1 MKKSLGGILA
11 SVAILVGLMFLILRK
26 GVLGAGLILIV
37 MGVLLLVTT
46 FVSELFK
53 LHGKKVQSRDRHA

>member
-11 SVAILVGLMFLILRK
+11 SIAILIGLMFLILKR

-46 FVSELFK
+46 FISELFK
-53 LHGKKVQSRDRHA
+53 LNGKKVQSRDRHA

>member
-11 SVAILVGLMFLILRK
+11 SVAILIGLMFLILRK

-37 MGVLLLVTT
+37 MGVLLLATT
-46 FVSELFK
+46 FISELFK
-53 LHGKKVQSRDRHA
+53 LNGKKVQSRDRHP